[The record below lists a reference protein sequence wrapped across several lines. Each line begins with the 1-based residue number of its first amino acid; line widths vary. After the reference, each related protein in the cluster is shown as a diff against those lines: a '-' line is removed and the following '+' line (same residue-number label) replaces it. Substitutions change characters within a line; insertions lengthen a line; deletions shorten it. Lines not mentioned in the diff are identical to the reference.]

1 MGLIFLNEMNE
12 WSESTL
18 SKLADDPK
26 LGGMLIEFLD
36 GFAALQR
43 LEK

>member
-1 MGLIFLNEMNE
+1 MVREH
-12 WSESTL
+12 
-18 SKLADDPK
+18 SKQLADDPK